1 MQSYDYYG
9 VLVPTDVADLDV
21 DNINEPTGPVNHP
34 THYTSSGDIE
44 CIDAC
49 VSTYTNPIHATYV
62 RNVIK
67 YLWRAPLKGKYDED
81 IKKAKWYLD
90 RLVSCLDRSVDPDAD

>member
-1 MQSYDYYG
+1 ME
-9 VLVPTDVADLDV
+9 
-21 DNINEPTGPVNHP
+21 NVNHP
-34 THYTSSGDIE
+34 YHYNASSKINRIE
-44 CIDAC
+44 CIDALDAC

-62 RNVIK
+62 WNVIK

-90 RLVSCLDRSVDPDAD
+90 RLVSCLDRSVDPDAN